1 MSPQFRAATV
11 QPWQAQRG
19 QDHPRVLLWGGGTRK
34 AQGLLLQGEMEPWAC
49 GLPEH
54 SFSCATSSSLFPRLP
69 YTGVLMC
76 YVRVLSSGRI
86 LPCCTSS
93 SVRWQVTKRH
103 TVLSF

>member
-1 MSPQFRAATV
+1 MSLQFRAATV

-54 SFSCATSSSLFPRLP
+54 SFSCATSFQSVPTSALHRCPH
-69 YTGVLMC
+69 VLC
-76 YVRVLSSGRI
+76 
-86 LPCCTSS
+86 
-93 SVRWQVTKRH
+93 
-103 TVLSF
+103 

>member
-54 SFSCATSSSLFPRLP
+54 SAVPPLPVCSHVCLTPVSSCAMLE
-69 YTGVLMC
+69 C
-76 YVRVLSSGRI
+76 YLLGGFYCAARPHPCVGR
-86 LPCCTSS
+86 
-93 SVRWQVTKRH
+93 
-103 TVLSF
+103 